1 MNSEIKELIDQY
13 IKEFNN
19 QEIVKKFF
27 VLQNL
32 IENSYEINLLRE
44 NLKKSQKDLALSI
57 NNKEL
62 HKIKLQEYL
71 EAKNCLENNPYVVN
85 YNLLQEEIY
94 HEIVI
99 LQEKLNIEL

>member
-1 MNSEIKELIDQY
+1 MNSKIEELIDQY

-27 VLQNL
+27 VLQNF
-32 IENSYEINLLRE
+32 IENSDEIKLIRE

-57 NNKEL
+57 NNKKL
-62 HKIKLQEYL
+62 HEIKLQEYL
-71 EAKNCLENNPYVVN
+71 EAKNRFENSPYVVN

-94 HEIVI
+94 QQILI